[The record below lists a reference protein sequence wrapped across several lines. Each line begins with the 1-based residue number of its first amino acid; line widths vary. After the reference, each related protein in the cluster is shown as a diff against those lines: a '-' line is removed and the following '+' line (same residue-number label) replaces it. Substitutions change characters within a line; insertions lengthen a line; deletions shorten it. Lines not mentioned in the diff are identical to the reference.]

1 MKVILLADVKKV
13 GKKGQTIEVSDGYAA
28 NFLIPK
34 KLAVKVTE
42 KSVEIL
48 EKQNEQARIAAE
60 NAKKEAEKIKETLKN
75 ITVEFTLKSGANGRV
90 FGSISFKQV
99 EEALKNKHNI
109 VIDKRK
115 IITKGPIDSLGVTK
129 LEIELY
135 KGVVGVITVHVGEEK

>member
-135 KGVVGVITVHVGEEK
+135 KGVVGVISVHVGEEK

>member
-13 GKKGQTIEVSDGYAA
+13 GKKGQTIEVNDGYAA

-99 EEALKNKHNI
+99 EEALKSKHNI

>member
-115 IITKGPIDSLGVTK
+115 IITKGPIDSLGADAICVRQK
-129 LEIELY
+129 WYGEIGNQLLN
-135 KGVVGVITVHVGEEK
+135 G

>member
-60 NAKKEAEKIKETLKN
+60 NAKKEAEKVKETLKN

-135 KGVVGVITVHVGEEK
+135 KGVVGIITVHVGEEK